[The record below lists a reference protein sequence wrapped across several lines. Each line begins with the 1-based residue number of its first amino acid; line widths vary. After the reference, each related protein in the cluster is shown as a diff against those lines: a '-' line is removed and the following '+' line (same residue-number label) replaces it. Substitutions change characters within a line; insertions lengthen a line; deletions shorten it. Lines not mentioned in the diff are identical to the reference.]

1 MTDRRVPRC
10 TRAYDPRLREAVGA
24 YLLGALEPA
33 EADEVAAHLSEC
45 ESCRADYAE
54 LADLVPLMAMVTEQ
68 DAVRGPVRPEPA
80 VLGRVLE
87 TSRREGAQVQAKRG
101 QQPPV
106 STAAS
111 FAAADAAPAP
121 AGTAVARRRPGRTR
135 LALTAACVLLAA
147 AGSVVGVRMST
158 HAAPSN
164 SWSATVMV
172 SSYGNGGGASANSDI
187 MVVADVTPTSWGS
200 KITLQM
206 QNVPDGYKCSMVVWG
221 TDGRREPD
229 GSWTA
234 PAGQTT
240 FTIPATSSFSPDH
253 ISAIDVNLPGGVN
266 LLRVSHP

>member
-1 MTDRRVPRC
+1 VTDRRVPRC
-10 TRAYDPRLREAVGA
+10 TRVYDPRLREAVGA

-68 DAVRGPVRPEPA
+68 DAVRGPLRPEPA

-101 QQPPV
+101 QKPPI

-111 FAAADAAPAP
+111 FAVADAAPAP
-121 AGTAVARRRPGRTR
+121 AGAAVARRRPGRTR

-172 SSYGNGGGASANSDI
+172 SSYGNSSGASGNSDI